1 MLITKFD
8 EVCKI
13 FTHLPSLF
21 CSCKNDH
28 FFMWS
33 PFVRRHL
40 SSTFYGHH
48 GDLCVQ
54 LPYTAFLHVMRL
66 SQSLLLTHSCLTR
79 YALMTYF
86 SGNLGITQSNDLLPK
101 WQVNLKWD
109 LNLGPKQQYSL
120 LEFEI
125 SVSQTIQPPRL
136 DQLPR
141 LCKFIELALSIVCCK
156 KKTRLHFIFCISLFY

>member
-1 MLITKFD
+1 
-8 EVCKI
+8 
-13 FTHLPSLF
+13 
-21 CSCKNDH
+21 
-28 FFMWS
+28 MWF

-40 SSTFYGHH
+40 STTFYGHH

-125 SVSQTIQPPRL
+125 SVSQTIQPPGQINYQDFANLLNWLFRL
-136 DQLPR
+136 YAAKRKQD
-141 LCKFIELALSIVCCK
+141 CISFFAFHCFIEAASSDAANNQEDYLVK
-156 KKTRLHFIFCISLFY
+156 HFVMFGLMI